1 MAGSPS
7 TRAMGQGAAQVF
19 DTSNLA
25 QAYGQGKIMEEQRKA
40 AAQKDFEKKVAE
52 LSGAADD
59 IFKEKYYA
67 TRDDQYIR
75 GIYNDLMKRM
85 DGKWGKAIDPMSPEY
100 KEYKEGLQ
108 NLIFEAK
115 KSQESKELAQPFMN
129 EMGKNPNEWR
139 PESKAYMI
147 EFMNTPG
154 MVFDQSKIKKVNN
167 FDIEKEFT
175 SRLPQYRQTVQDQGS
190 SSFYSKNG
198 EVFGNYDRTRSTEA
212 LEDNQMQT
220 FIKDLSSNAE
230 AVEKANEIYGEEV
243 AQLQAQGQDVDV
255 WDLVYRDYKP
265 RLKVDVTNASF
276 SQVSGEGKEE
286 PFNPN
291 NIVEDVIVK
300 IGTNKNYD
308 PGWFGPWEKVIANK
322 KTKMYQTVPIQ
333 DNVTISKGVIDMG
346 TGKEFDAVG
355 SFPMTMGSPFIY
367 EGKMMVP
374 AYIDKG
380 TEGNVSVL
388 IPAEQVQESFY
399 KKGYD
404 MKQMA
409 QGLGVKNFGGQVID
423 GTSAKDRMLKLKA
436 GK

>member
-40 AAQKDFEKKVAE
+40 VAQKDFEKKVAE
-52 LSGAADD
+52 LSGAASD
-59 IFKEKYYA
+59 IFKEKYFA

-75 GIYNDLMKRM
+75 GLYKNLMKNM
-85 DGKWGKAIDPMSPEY
+85 EGKWGKAIDPMSPERRY
-100 KEYKEGLQ
+100 YNDELQ
-108 NLIFEAK
+108 NIYFETQ
-115 KSQESKELAQPFMN
+115 KSQESKELAQPFIT
-129 EMGKNPNEWR
+129 EVGKNPTAWR
-139 PESKAYMI
+139 PESREYIKKYI
-147 EFMNTPG
+147 DTPG
-154 MVFDQSKIKKVNN
+154 MIFDPTQMKKINDFDVDTWFQSEVQQPFWKEIEATEQKNIGYNDKGEYTVTGTTTVAPDAKIDERMTLALQNIKSDPKKMEK
-167 FDIEKEFT
+167 IEEITGLQGEDALGYFYN
-175 SRLPQYRQTVQDQGS
+175 QYKDKLKLNKQDYS
-190 SSFYSKNG
+190 YSK
-198 EVFGNYDRTRSTEA
+198 
-212 LEDNQMQT
+212 
-220 FIKDLSSNAE
+220 
-230 AVEKANEIYGEEV
+230 
-243 AQLQAQGQDVDV
+243 
-255 WDLVYRDYKP
+255 
-265 RLKVDVTNASF
+265 
-276 SQVSGEGKEE
+276 SGEGKEE